1 MLKGWMGK
9 TVICVAMLAGTLA
22 AQIGGTGTIKG
33 SVADPSGALI
43 PGATV
48 SATHIATGIE
58 TKRESTAAGLFV
70 IAPLP
75 AGVYK
80 LSVSAQG
87 FRTTVQDQVV
97 VDALTTVEL
106 SLKLEVGATAESV
119 TVTAAQAELNT
130 PTREWARPCA
140 TICTPRC
147 RFRWAAAIRGTRPP
161 LYI

>member
-58 TKRESTAAGLFV
+58 TKLGSQ
-70 IAPLP
+70 
-75 AGVYK
+75 
-80 LSVSAQG
+80 S
-87 FRTTVQDQVV
+87 FRATGIRPSRPR
-97 VDALTTVEL
+97 
-106 SLKLEVGATAESV
+106 SLR
-119 TVTAAQAELNT
+119 QAW
-130 PTREWARPCA
+130 WASSYWRNQ
-140 TICTPRC
+140 
-147 RFRWAAAIRGTRPP
+147 
-161 LYI
+161 